1 MLTNIKPKFVF
12 PATLIIGA
20 GSELTQKLTEI
31 TTLLGHPATPNPD
44 CLVLTPDTEWGIGAV
59 RLIDQFF
66 SLRPYQY
73 PTRLV
78 IIYQAES
85 LENPAQNALLKTIEN
100 PGPSCHLILT
110 TRYPAR
116 ILETIRSRCHQLNI
130 QPSAP
135 DSSTPPLLTT
145 LPQVDQFLSTSP
157 NIRLYF
163 ESLLAHYQTQMLAT
177 PSVSCAKT
185 IDTIIHCLAL
195 LDHRVDPK
203 LSLDYFVL
211 TTFPA

>member
-12 PATLIIGA
+12 PATLIFGA
-20 GSELTQKLTEI
+20 GSELTKTLKELT
-31 TTLLGHPATPNPD
+31 LSLGHPVTPNPD

-78 IIYQAES
+78 IIFEAEA

-100 PGPSCHLILT
+100 PGPACHLILT

-116 ILETIRSRCHQLNI
+116 ILETIRSRCHQINTL
-130 QPSAP
+130 PSSP
-135 DSSTPPLLTT
+135 TPSTPSLPTNLLE
-145 LPQVDQFLSTSP
+145 VDQFLSTSP
-157 NIRLYF
+157 NVRLYF
-163 ESLLAHYQTQMLAT
+163 ESLLAYYQAQILTNSSPAT
-177 PSVSCAKT
+177 TKA
-185 IDTIIHCLAL
+185 IDTIIYCLSL

-203 LSLDYFVL
+203 LALDYFVL